1 MCVTQCIQVYI
12 TAINPQFKKLYCWT
26 YTEIGVYFAIVYIK
40 VYVCMYVCVYNIC
53 AYKYFSNKL
62 FLCKLNIKIKS
73 RWDLNL

>member
-40 VYVCMYVCVYNIC
+40 VYVCMYVCVYDIYVHINTL
-53 AYKYFSNKL
+53 ATNSFYVNLTLKL
-62 FLCKLNIKIKS
+62 SLGGI
-73 RWDLNL
+73 